1 MALRWGR
8 RVFHWASEHC
18 GHFVVSFISMA
29 WGSRSR
35 YVCNWWHFSMVD
47 RVMLF
52 CQQNRFVNF
61 RSFIF
66 YLMYVH
72 FRPGFHFLTIPSHIY
87 LYVVWVW
94 VSFFIFTFWISFS
107 FRIVLFVAPT
117 YYSFWPATSSGV
129 LYSSLSVFL
138 FFIAFFFLHSFPSH
152 SKHYFCCS
160 YLGYRI
166 QSIPAHCCKQCPKF
180 HSYQLEWKIP
190 QMHYVT
196 EH

>member
-66 YLMYVH
+66 YLEYVH
-72 FRPGFHFLTIPSHIY
+72 FRAGFHLLTIFPPHINIFICGS
-87 LYVVWVW
+87 VW

-129 LYSSLSVFL
+129 LYAILLSLSIFHFL
-138 FFIAFFFLHSFPSH
+138 LHISSFIH
-152 SKHYFCCS
+152 
-160 YLGYRI
+160 
-166 QSIPAHCCKQCPKF
+166 F
-180 HSYQLEWKIP
+180 HPILNTIFVV
-190 QMHYVT
+190 HILVT
-196 EH
+196 EFKASRLIVANSARNSTATN

>member
-66 YLMYVH
+66 YLEYVH
-72 FRPGFHFLTIPSHIY
+72 FRPGFHFLTIPPTPIYIYMWLGVGFVFHFHI
-87 LYVVWVW
+87 LN
-94 VSFFIFTFWISFS
+94 FIFFS
-107 FRIVLFVAPT
+107 YCFVCSSYLLFFLTGHFFGRSVCYP
-117 YYSFWPATSSGV
+117 
-129 LYSSLSVFL
+129 SLFL
-138 FFIAFFFLHSFPSH
+138 FFYYIFLPSFISMP
-152 SKHYFCCS
+152 F
-160 YLGYRI
+160 
-166 QSIPAHCCKQCPKF
+166 
-180 HSYQLEWKIP
+180 
-190 QMHYVT
+190 
-196 EH
+196 

>member
-66 YLMYVH
+66 YLEYVH
-72 FRPGFHFLTIPSHIY
+72 FRPGFHFLTIPPIY
-87 LYVVWVW
+87 IYMW
-94 VSFFIFTFWISFS
+94 FGCGFRFSFS
-107 FRIVLFVAPT
+107 HFEFHFLFVL
-117 YYSFWPATSSGV
+117 YCIVCSSYLLFFLTGHFFGRS
-129 LYSSLSVFL
+129 LCYSSLSLCV
-138 FFIAFFFLHSFPSH
+138 FFLLHFSSFIH
-152 SKHYFCCS
+152 
-160 YLGYRI
+160 
-166 QSIPAHCCKQCPKF
+166 F
-180 HSYQLEWKIP
+180 HPILNTIFVV
-190 QMHYVT
+190 HILVT
-196 EH
+196 EFKASRLIVANSARNSTATN